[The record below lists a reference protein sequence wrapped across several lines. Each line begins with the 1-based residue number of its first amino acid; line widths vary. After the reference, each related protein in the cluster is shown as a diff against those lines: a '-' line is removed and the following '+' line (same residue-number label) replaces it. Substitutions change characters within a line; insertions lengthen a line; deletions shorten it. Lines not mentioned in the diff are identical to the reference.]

1 MINITERITALRLE
15 RKWSEY
21 QLAEKSGITQSTIS
35 SWSRQKCCP
44 QYPEP

>member
-21 QLAEKSGITQSTIS
+21 QLAEKIRYYPIHHILLVQA
-35 SWSRQKCCP
+35 KCRP

>member
-21 QLAEKSGITQSTIS
+21 QLAEKSGITQC
-35 SWSRQKCCP
+35 RP